1 MGTSESLAEGA
12 EDQDSAESRTRQL
25 ILLEPPRP
33 ISQFLYKCDS
43 LFHTELLDNI
53 LRECGSSSSVAFVVI
68 DGNGALVATLRGSQQ
83 KILWKISV
91 DLPKKHRKGGQSSV
105 RFSRL
110 RTEARHNYLTKVRDV
125 VTKLLT
131 AHTEDNTSTGKLICD
146 AIVIAGNADFKDGLN
161 KLLEPPVKNHVV
173 GVVDVQYGGQQGL
186 YQAIQLSS
194 SLLENQ
200 EFIKQRLKFSDFFTK
215 IAMDSGKVCYGIEDT
230 LYALESGAVDQ
241 LLVWENLKTVRFI
254 VRATQDNSEEKVTV
268 FCSPEE
274 NPLEKVMM
282 KHKKLANAKLAI
294 ESAVP
299 VLDWILAK
307 HKDFGAHVELV
318 SDETPEG
325 SQFCKG
331 FGGLG
336 AILRYQSNLPSQEDE
351 EDDCFEGTN
360 TPFDLQSEIDAYL
373 DGSEEF

>member
-1 MGTSESLAEGA
+1 MGSSEAETG
-12 EDQDSAESRTRQL
+12 EDQESAESRTRQL

-43 LFHTELLDNI
+43 MFHTELLDTI
-53 LRECGSSSSVAFVVI
+53 LRECNSSSSVAFIII
-68 DGNGALVATLRGSQQ
+68 DGNGALVATLHGSRQ
-83 KILWKISV
+83 KILWRLSV

-146 AIVIAGNADFKDGLN
+146 AVVIAGNADFKDGLN
-161 KLLEPPVKNHVV
+161 KLLEPPVKNHIV
-173 GVVDVQYGGQQGL
+173 GLVDVQYGGQQGL

-194 SLLENQ
+194 SLLQNQ
-200 EFIKQRLKFSDFFTK
+200 EFINQRLKFSDFFTK
-215 IAMDSGKVCYGIEDT
+215 IAMDTGKVCYGIEDT
-230 LYALESGAVDQ
+230 LFALESGAVDE
-241 LLVWENLKTVRFI
+241 LLVWENLKTIRYTI
-254 VRATQDNSEEKVTV
+254 RAIKPDNSEEKVII
-268 FCSPEE
+268 FGLPEE
-274 NPLEKVMM
+274 NPLEKVV
-282 KHKKLANAKLAI
+282 KKNKKLANAKLAI

-299 VLDWILAK
+299 VLDWVLAK

-336 AILRYQSNLPSQEDE
+336 AILRYQSGLPSE
-351 EDDCFEGTN
+351 EDDEDSELVSN
-360 TPFDLQSEIDAYL
+360 EAFDMQAEIDAYL
-373 DGSEEF
+373 DEDF